1 MSPSRNGVTRGES
14 AASVA
19 AMRNILLASTLF
31 VAAMS
36 PFSAALAQ
44 DAAMPAPAA
53 AAAPAPGALLT
64 PERVFANPSLA
75 GPVARGVSLSPD
87 GELVAFLRS
96 REDDVDV
103 QDLWAAP
110 TGEGEPFKLIDAR
123 ALVPDAGE
131 LSEAEKARRER
142 MRISARGVVEYSW
155 DEQGRY
161 ILAPLEGDIF
171 LAEREG
177 GNVRRLTETEADE
190 IDAKVSPEGNF
201 VSWVRDQDLVV
212 YDLATNRE
220 TAITDEGEGL
230 ITWATAE
237 FIAQEE
243 LDRDTGY
250 WWSPNERYIALQ
262 RTDESTVDII
272 PRLDIT
278 GGGAATVEQRYP
290 RAGRPNAVV
299 ELYVHDRERGR
310 RVKVDLGDNAD
321 IYLGRVTWSTDG
333 ATLYVQRLS
342 RDQKTLDLLS
352 VDPATGASRVIL
364 TQRSDAWVP
373 LTHDFKALK
382 DGNFIWSTEETGW
395 RHLYLYDRDGE
406 MIRPITYGPWAVKG
420 LNGVNQDTGE
430 VFFTASFEYAERP
443 EGVTGGHS
451 LCVFPG
457 DRRAMCDVQGEEPTT
472 QRLWRGSMNET
483 ASRFTPVTPGGGWW
497 SASMNGPG
505 TAFVGNYSDLNT
517 PPQSGLYRAD
527 GTLIRWIEENR
538 LDESHPYHPYASRR
552 GEVTYGTLESHGET
566 LVWQMTTPP
575 GFDPSQTYPVVMQV
589 YGGPSG
595 GGVRRSW
602 QSSTNQ
608 LLTEAGY
615 IVFRLDN
622 RGEGDRSAAFKQ
634 ALYLKMGQPEVED
647 QVLGA
652 NYLRTL
658 PFVDDSRIAMMGWS
672 YGGFMSLMAITEP
685 DMGLASA
692 ISGAPPTEWG
702 LYDTAYTE
710 RYMSTPEANREGYA
724 ASDVIP
730 RLPNMTGRLLL
741 MHGMAD
747 DNVIFENTTRVL
759 NALQEGS
766 IPFETMLYPGQRH
779 GIRGNPRQLHQWRTY
794 LDFLDRT
801 IGSRAPASE
810 LAGQD

>member
-1 MSPSRNGVTRGES
+1 
-14 AASVA
+14 
-19 AMRNILLASTLF
+19 MRTLLLASTILMAA
-31 VAAMS
+31 VATPVMAQN
-36 PFSAALAQ
+36 AA
-44 DAAMPAPAA
+44 APAA
-53 AAAPAPGALLT
+53 ATAPASNILT
-64 PERVFANPSLA
+64 VERVFSNPSLS

-103 QDLWAAP
+103 LDLWAAP
-110 TGEGEPFKLIDAR
+110 VAGGDAFKLIDAR

-142 MRISARGVVEYSW
+142 MRISQRGVVEYSW

-171 LAEREG
+171 LANRADG
-177 GNVRRLTETEADE
+177 SVRRLTETAADE
-190 IDAKVSPEGNF
+190 IDAKVSPKGQY
-201 VSWVRDQDLVV
+201 VSFVRDQNLFV
-212 YDLATNRE
+212 LNLE
-220 TAITDEGEGL
+220 TGAEQAITTDGKDL

-250 WWSPNERYIALQ
+250 WWSPDEKYIALQ

-272 PRLDIT
+272 PRLDIA
-278 GGGAATVEQRYP
+278 GGGASVVEQRYP

-299 ELYVHDRERGR
+299 ELFIQDVTTGN
-310 RVKVDLGDNAD
+310 RVQVDLGENKD
-321 IYLGRVTWSTDG
+321 IYLGRVNWAVDG
-333 ATLYVQRLS
+333 SVAYVQRLS

-352 VDPATGASRVIL
+352 VDPATGQSRVIASQ
-364 TQRSDAWVP
+364 TSNAWVP
-373 LTHDFKALK
+373 LTHNFKALK
-382 DGNFIWSTEETGW
+382 DGNFIWSSEETGW
-395 RHLYLYDRDGE
+395 QHLYLYNKDG
-406 MIRPITYGPWAVKG
+406 RRLRAITRGEYPVKA
-420 LNGVNQDTGE
+420 LNGVNQETGE
-430 VFFTASFEYAERP
+430 VFFTASMRDGRELPIEQQLFKA
-443 EGVTGGHS
+443 S
-451 LCVFPG
+451 L
-457 DRRAMCDVQGEEPTT
+457 RRTVNPT
-472 QRLWRGSMNET
+472 E
-483 ASRFTPVTPGGGWW
+483 VTPRGGWW
-497 SASMNGPG
+497 SASVNGTG
-505 TAFVGNYSDLNT
+505 TAYVGNYSDLNT
-517 PPQSGLYRAD
+517 PPQSALYTMD
-527 GTLIRWIEENR
+527 GQRVRWIEENK
-538 LDESHPYHPYASRR
+538 LEAGHPFWPFAERQQKP
-552 GEVTYGTLESHGET
+552 EFGTLESDGHT

-575 GFDPSQTYPVVMQV
+575 NFDPSKTYPVIMQV

-595 GGVRRSW
+595 GGVKRAW
-602 QSSTNQ
+602 QPATTQ

-634 ALYLKMGQPEVED
+634 ALYLKMGQPEIED

-658 PFVDDSRIAMMGWS
+658 PYVDANRIAMMGWS
-672 YGGFMSLMAITEP
+672 YGGFMSLMALTEP
-685 DMGLASA
+685 KMGLASA
-692 ISGAPPTEWG
+692 IAGAPPTEWG

-710 RYMSTPEANREGYA
+710 RYMSTPQGNVDGYA
-724 ASDVIP
+724 ASDVNN
-730 RLPNMTGRLLL
+730 RLDNLTGRLLL

-759 NALQEGS
+759 NALQEKS

-779 GIRGNPRQLHQWRTY
+779 GIRGNDRQLHQWRTY

-801 IGSRAPASE
+801 IGTRAE
-810 LAGQD
+810 TGGQ

>member
-1 MSPSRNGVTRGES
+1 MTPAES
-14 AASVA
+14 TASVPV
-19 AMRNILLASTLF
+19 MRNKLLASTLF
-31 VAAMS
+31 LAALS
-36 PFSAALAQ
+36 PFTAVMAQ
-44 DAAMPAPAA
+44 TADPAV
-53 AAAPAPGALLT
+53 LT

-103 QDLWAAP
+103 LDLWAAP
-110 TGEGEPFKLIDAR
+110 TGEGEPFKLIDAQ

-142 MRISARGVVEYSW
+142 MRISQRGVVEYSW
-155 DEQGRY
+155 DQQGRY

-171 LAEREG
+171 LAERDG
-177 GNVRRLTETEADE
+177 GAVRRLTETEADE
-190 IDAKVSPEGNF
+190 IDAKVSPRGNF
-201 VSWVRDQDLVV
+201 VSFVRDQDLVV
-212 YDLATNRE
+212 LALDGNRE
-220 TAITDEGEGL
+220 TPITTDGDGL

-243 LDRDTGY
+243 MDRDTGY

-262 RTDESTVDII
+262 RTDESTVDVI

-278 GGGAATVEQRYP
+278 GGGARVIEQRYP

-299 ELYVHDRERGR
+299 ELFVHDRGSGR
-310 RVKVDLGDNAD
+310 RTQVDLGDNRD
-321 IYLGRVTWSTDG
+321 IYLARVDWSADG
-333 ATLYVQRLS
+333 ETLYVQRQS

-364 TQRSDAWVP
+364 TRTSDAWVP
-373 LTHDFKALK
+373 LNHDFRALD
-382 DGNFIWSTEETGW
+382 DGNFIWSSEETGW
-395 RHLYLYDRDGE
+395 KHLYLYDRDGTL
-406 MIRPITYGPWAVKG
+406 IRPITHGPWPVKS
-420 LNGVNQDTGE
+420 LNGVNQETGE
-430 VFFTASFEYAERP
+430 VFFTASFGYADRP

-451 LCVFPG
+451 ACPLPG
-457 DRRAMCDVQGEEPTT
+457 GRVAMCDVQGERPTI
-472 QRLWRGSMNET
+472 QRLWRASLNELRQ
-483 ASRFTPVTPGGGWW
+483 ATPVTSDGGWW
-497 SASMNGPG
+497 SASMNKTG

-527 GTLIRWIEENR
+527 GTFVRWIEENR
-538 LDESHPYHPYASRR
+538 LDADHPIHPYVSRR
-552 GEVTYGTLESHGET
+552 GEVTYGTLDSDGQM

-575 GFDPSQTYPVVMQV
+575 GFDPSKQYPVVMQV

-602 QSSTNQ
+602 QGATNQ

-622 RGEGDRSAAFKQ
+622 RGEGDRSATFKQ
-634 ALYLKMGQPEVED
+634 ALHLRMGQPEIED
-647 QVLGA
+647 QVLA
-652 NYLRTL
+652 AEYLRSL
-658 PFVDDSRIAMMGWS
+658 PYVADDRIAMMGWS
-672 YGGFMSLMAITEP
+672 YGGFMSLMALTEP

-692 ISGAPPTEWG
+692 IAGAPPTEWS
-702 LYDTAYTE
+702 LYDTHYTE
-710 RYMSTPEANREGYA
+710 RYMSTPELNPEGYA
-724 ASDVIP
+724 ASDAIP
-730 RLPNMTGRLLL
+730 RLDNLTGRLLL

-747 DNVIFENTTRVL
+747 DNVILENSTRVID
-759 NALQEGS
+759 ALQSRS
-766 IPFETMLYPGQRH
+766 IPFELMLYPGQRH
-779 GIRGNPRQLHQWRTY
+779 GVRGNERQLQQWRTY

-801 IGSRAPASE
+801 IGSRAPA
-810 LAGQD
+810 AQD

>member
-1 MSPSRNGVTRGES
+1 
-14 AASVA
+14 
-19 AMRNILLASTLF
+19 MRNLLLASTLF
-31 VAAMS
+31 VATLS
-36 PFSAALAQ
+36 PLSIALAQ
-44 DAAMPAPAA
+44 QSPPTP
-53 AAAPAPGALLT
+53 AAPADSAILT

-75 GPVARGVSLSPD
+75 GPVARGVTLSPD
-87 GELVAFLRS
+87 GALVAFLRA

-103 QDLWAAP
+103 LDLWAAP
-110 TGEGEPFKLIDAR
+110 TGEGEAFKLIDAR

-142 MRISARGVVEYSW
+142 MRISQRGVVEYSW

-171 LAEREG
+171 LASREG
-177 GNVRRLTETEADE
+177 GEVRRLTETEADE
-190 IDAKVSPEGNF
+190 IDAKVSPKGNF
-201 VSWVRDQDLVV
+201 VSFVRDQDLVI
-212 YDLATNRE
+212 YDLAAGAE
-220 TAITDEGEGL
+220 TAVTTDGDGL
-230 ITWATAE
+230 VTWATAE

-243 LDRDTGY
+243 MDRDTGY
-250 WWSPNERYIALQ
+250 WWSPDERYIALQ
-262 RTDESTVDII
+262 RTDESTVDIV

-278 GGGAATVEQRYP
+278 GGGATTVEQRYP

-299 ELYVHDRERGR
+299 ELYVHDRESGNRI
-310 RVKVDLGDNAD
+310 KVDLGANAD
-321 IYLGRVTWSTDG
+321 IYLARVNWSTDG
-333 ATLYVQRLS
+333 RTLYVQRQS

-373 LTHDFKALK
+373 LSHDFRALE
-382 DGNFIWSTEETGW
+382 DGTFIWSSEESGW
-395 RHLYLYDRDGE
+395 KHLYLYGRDGRR
-406 MIRPITYGPWAVKG
+406 IRAITRGNWPVKS
-420 LNGVNQDTGE
+420 LAGVNPTTGE
-430 VFFTASFEYAERP
+430 VFFTASMRDGRELPIEQQLFRA
-443 EGVTGGHS
+443 S
-451 LCVFPG
+451 L
-457 DRRAMCDVQGEEPTT
+457 RRTV
-472 QRLWRGSMNET
+472 
-483 ASRFTPVTPGGGWW
+483 TPVAITPAGGWW
-497 SASMNGPG
+497 SASMNRTG
-505 TAFVGNYSDLNT
+505 TAYVGNYTDLET
-517 PPQSGLYRAD
+517 PTQSGLYRAD
-527 GTLIRWIEENR
+527 GTFVRWIEENR
-538 LDESHPYHPYASRR
+538 LQPGHPAWPFASRR
-552 GEVTYGTLESHGET
+552 GEVTFGELESHGET

-575 GFDPSQTYPVVMQV
+575 GFDPTKTYPVVMQV

-595 GGVRRSW
+595 GGVRRGW

-634 ALYLKMGQPEVED
+634 ALYLKMGQPETED

-652 NYLRTL
+652 NYLRSL
-658 PFVDDSRIAMMGWS
+658 PFVDDDRIAMMGWS

-692 ISGAPPTEWG
+692 IAGAPPTEWS
-702 LYDTAYTE
+702 LYDTHYTE
-710 RYMSTPEANREGYA
+710 RYMSTPGANAEGYA

-747 DNVIFENTTRVL
+747 DNVILENSTRVID
-759 NALQEGS
+759 ALQAS
-766 IPFETMLYPGQRH
+766 STPFELMLYPGQRH
-779 GIRGNPRQLHQWRTY
+779 GVRGNDRQLQQWRTY

-801 IGSRAPASE
+801 IGSRAPE
-810 LAGQD
+810 